1 MITIDKLII
10 ERKGDEEFISEAQN
24 YRVKTLVVQTSST
37 KL

>member
-24 YRVKTLVVQTSST
+24 YIES